1 MKLEKRGNQI
11 IDVEISNEETQQKNR
26 MFLLEHGFQTYNGL
40 VPLSIEEKMTAIDGC
55 GLMFHVDIEAIMKY
69 TNIAQLNVITDQPGR
84 CPCFIELVD
93 KNGSF
98 LRCTVTIKC
107 PKCGRTYQTQRGHL
121 MRRTHLLC
129 KKCSCSFAQLN
140 GGMAKFEET
149 MMKRYGCR
157 RPIQN
162 KEIHDKIKETMQQR
176 YGADSPLESQV
187 VQKKIAETMIERYG
201 VDNPFCSKEFQYKA
215 KKNYIN
221 HSAKGDGLMEK
232 LAKDLPFT
240 LLYGDNEKLFTFK
253 NHWYRV
259 DGYVE
264 EKKVAIEFQG
274 DYYHA
279 NPSIYEENHV
289 FNNWGKEYTAKDV
302 WEKDAFRKQELENAY
317 HIKIVYVW
325 EKELDDFGYEF
336 VLEKVKKELGI

>member
-1 MKLEKRGNQI
+1 MKIIKIGHWLIDEDICNDKTREENLKYIKEHCFEGEFSVEEKEKIISELVLIPDVDIVEFLNHSNAKSAKVKTHLKGKAKSVLYFYDECGNK
-11 IDVEISNEETQQKNR
+11 IDARIDMTCARCGRSYHIARN
-26 MFLLEHGFQTYNGL
+26 YNGMH
-40 VPLSIEEKMTAIDGC
+40 KKT
-55 GLMFHVDIEAIMKY
+55 
-69 TNIAQLNVITDQPGR
+69 
-84 CPCFIELVD
+84 
-93 KNGSF
+93 
-98 LRCTVTIKC
+98 
-107 PKCGRTYQTQRGHL
+107 
-121 MRRTHLLC
+121 LLC
-129 KKCSCSFAQLN
+129 KPCACHYTQILGAQE
-140 GGMAKFEET
+140 KFEET
-149 MMKRYGCR
+149 MKKRYGCR

-264 EKKVAIEFQG
+264 EKKTAIEFQG